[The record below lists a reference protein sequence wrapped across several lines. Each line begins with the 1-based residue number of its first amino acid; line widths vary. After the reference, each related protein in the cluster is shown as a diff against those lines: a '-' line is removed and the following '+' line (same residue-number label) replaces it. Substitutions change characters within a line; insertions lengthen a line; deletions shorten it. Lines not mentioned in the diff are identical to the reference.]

1 MRLYLS
7 KELPV
12 SRKFHLK
19 RLSRW
24 KTAEQLKEKGMR
36 GRSLSKA
43 LPVCFIGT
51 IITFGLIGKLP
62 LLLLS
67 VAAGVTIVSLITAKR
82 TDQLLNRSAALVGG
96 WNVLFVVL
104 AVAIGISLLTH
115 GQPAYALFDGAKAAA
130 SGGIGKYIG
139 TDESTSLIDTITF
152 GMWALA
158 AVGGIAT
165 IAGGAVQN
173 VMVLVGGL
181 VLFFGMA
188 VLIGVLEF
196 TDGLLF
202 ST

>member
-1 MRLYLS
+1 
-7 KELPV
+7 
-12 SRKFHLK
+12 LK
-19 RLSRW
+19 RLSSLKKLRW
-24 KTAEQLKEKGMR
+24 VSKWSMR
-36 GRSLSKA
+36 LPSLSKM
-43 LPVCFIGT
+43 LPFCFIASSV
-51 IITFGLIGKLP
+51 IFSFYVELP
-62 LLLLS
+62 MLLLS
-67 VAAGVTIVSLITAKR
+67 LVIGVTGISLLTR
-82 TDQLLNRSAALVGG
+82 QNTDQVLNNFARLVGG
-96 WNVLFVVL
+96 WNVFFIAL
-104 AVAIGISLLTH
+104 AAAVGLSLISH
-115 GQPAYALFDGAKAAA
+115 VEPAYALFDGAKAAA